1 MSYAAHVSG
10 SPQRTAPHDALLSA
24 IIDSTQDAV
33 LSTDLDGRITSWN
46 HAAVELY
53 GYEHAEAIDASFAML
68 FPDPAEA
75 DDVLRRVAT
84 GQRIEHQEAE
94 RRAADGTIRMVGET
108 TSPVLDHD
116 GSVIGAA
123 TISRDISERLAA
135 EQALAEAATALEA
148 EQEQLQQLNE
158 ELQRFVYV
166 ASHDLSEPLRTV
178 AGMVGLLRRRYR
190 GQLDADADEFIDFA
204 VAGCARMRDM
214 IDGLLAYTRAG
225 QDAMS
230 TAPVALDEVLAA
242 VVDSLAS
249 LIATSEA
256 TVRVDELPLV
266 RGDRVQL
273 MQLFQNLLS
282 NAVKFRRDD
291 MRPTVA
297 ITATGAALADGTPAW
312 RIDVVDDGIG
322 IDGAYRDRI
331 FAMFQR
337 LHPHDRYEGTGIGL
351 ALAMRIT
358 QRHGGAL
365 SMEDNE
371 LGGSTFSVT
380 LPAGEDADGA

>member
-10 SPQRTAPHDALLSA
+10 SPQRNAPHDALLSA

-46 HAAVELY
+46 GAAVELY

-68 FPDPAEA
+68 FTDPADA

-84 GQRIEHQEAE
+84 GERIEHQEAE
-94 RRAADGTIRMVGET
+94 RLAADGTIRMVGET
-108 TSPVLDHD
+108 TSPVLDDD
-116 GSVIGAA
+116 GQVVGAA

-135 EQALAEAATALEA
+135 GRALADAATALED
-148 EQEQLQQLNE
+148 EQARLEELNE

-178 AGMVGLLRRRYR
+178 SGMVSLLRRRYR
-190 GQLDADADEFIDFA
+190 GQLDDEADEFIDFA

-214 IDGLLAYTRAG
+214 IDGLLAYTRVG

-230 TAPVALDEVLAA
+230 NAPVHLDEVLAA
-242 VVDSLAS
+242 VLDALRRQIHETDAS
-249 LIATSEA
+249 
-256 TVRVDELPLV
+256 VRVDALPVV

-273 MQLFQNLLS
+273 VQLFQNLIS
-282 NAVKFRRDD
+282 NAIKFRRADTA
-291 MRPTVA
+291 PTVQVH
-297 ITATGAALADGTPAW
+297 ATPVPSTDGGRAW
-312 RIDVVDDGIG
+312 RIDVADDGIG
-322 IDGAYRDRI
+322 IDAAYRDRI
-331 FAMFQR
+331 FTLFQR

-351 ALAMRIT
+351 ALSMRIV
-358 QRHGGAL
+358 QRHGGEL
-365 SMEDNE
+365 SMDGNE
-371 LGGSTFSVT
+371 LGGTTFSVT
-380 LPAGEDADGA
+380 LPAGEEADGA

>member
-1 MSYAAHVSG
+1 
-10 SPQRTAPHDALLSA
+10 
-24 IIDSTQDAV
+24 
-33 LSTDLDGRITSWN
+33 
-46 HAAVELY
+46 
-53 GYEHAEAIDASFAML
+53 
-68 FPDPAEA
+68 
-75 DDVLRRVAT
+75 
-84 GQRIEHQEAE
+84 
-94 RRAADGTIRMVGET
+94 
-108 TSPVLDHD
+108 
-116 GSVIGAA
+116 
-123 TISRDISERLAA
+123 
-135 EQALAEAATALEA
+135 
-148 EQEQLQQLNE
+148 
-158 ELQRFVYV
+158 
-166 ASHDLSEPLRTV
+166 
-178 AGMVGLLRRRYR
+178 
-190 GQLDADADEFIDFA
+190 
-204 VAGCARMRDM
+204 
-214 IDGLLAYTRAG
+214 
-225 QDAMS
+225 
-230 TAPVALDEVLAA
+230 
-242 VVDSLAS
+242 
-249 LIATSEA
+249 
-256 TVRVDELPLV
+256 V